1 LKFKHIVTTLVIL
14 LIPSFV
20 IAADIDITCNG
31 DDSSPTIVRNR
42 DPLFDISNF
51 IPGKTESRDIS
62 ITNNDDTNPCVIDFE
77 GRGSFNDLTNVIT
90 VYLDNIYISTLTE
103 FIDGLNIPIAT
114 VQPTESVNRTMELK
128 FNESSGNMYADNSP
142 SFDILI
148 NSQWGS
154 ETDNGDILG
163 EDDDSCDIA
172 GVSDKRDLEDGE
184 VMGVSTTLPATGA
197 NLSLVIISLIVMIIG
212 LLINLSLKFYK
223 SQLS

>member
-1 LKFKHIVTTLVIL
+1 LKFKHILTTLVIL

-51 IPGKTESRDIS
+51 LPGESESRDIS

-77 GRGSFNDLTNVIT
+77 GGGSSNDLTNVIT
-90 VYLDNIYISTLTE
+90 VYLDNIYISTLTQ
-103 FIDGLNIPIAT
+103 FINGLNIPIAT
-114 VQPTESVNRTMELK
+114 VQPTESVNRTMELR
-128 FNESSGNMYADNSP
+128 FNESSGNMYADKTA

-163 EDDDSCDIA
+163 EDDESGDIA

-184 VMGVSTTLPATGA
+184 VLGASTILPATGA
-197 NLSLVIISLIVMIIG
+197 SLYIFLVALFSIFLGIV
-212 LLINLSLKFYK
+212 LLKRDIKKCVLK
-223 SQLS
+223 